1 MAITS
6 LDIKILDTLQQ
17 EFSVCHQPFKTLST
31 NLGLTEDE
39 VLNQVLSLKEQGVI
53 RRISAL
59 FNSSKLGMVTTLVAM
74 KAPGDRIDSIADIIN
89 EYTGVTH
96 HYERD
101 NDYNLW
107 FTLMASS
114 KEELTRFID
123 EIKEKTGVN
132 TLLNLPTL
140 RRFKVDTT
148 FWIPGTPLKQDTVE
162 IINETNLEKYD
173 DRDID
178 ETDKKIFKELET
190 LSVVIHPYKLIADR
204 LKITEDDLFQRIFTY
219 KKSGIIRKIRAVL
232 DHYKIG
238 LAENVLVVF
247 KVSPQSMP
255 EIVNLLISY
264 PQVTHCYERQTYP
277 AQGWEYNLFAMI
289 HGQTKQ
295 ECEGII
301 SLILEKTGLLE
312 YKKLYTKREFKKAN
326 PRYFEYISS
335 GLQSSH

>member
-6 LDIKILDTLQQ
+6 LDIKILDTIQQ
-17 EFSVCHQPFKTLST
+17 EFPVCPQPFKTLST

-74 KAPGDRIDSIADIIN
+74 KAPGDKIDSIANIIN
-89 EYTGVTH
+89 EYAGVTH

-101 NDYNLW
+101 DDYNLW
-107 FTLMASS
+107 FTLMAKS
-114 KEELTRFID
+114 KEELTKFID
-123 EIKEKTGVN
+123 EIKEKTGVSS
-132 TLLNLPTL
+132 LLNLPTL

-148 FWIPGTPLKQDTVE
+148 FWIPGTPFKQNIEE
-162 IINETNLEKYD
+162 IISQNLNATSLEKY
-173 DRDID
+173 ID
-178 ETDKKIFKELET
+178 ETDKEVFKELQA
-190 LSVVIHPYKLIADR
+190 LSVVLHPYRLIADR
-204 LKITEDDLFQRIFTY
+204 LKITEDDLFERISAY

-247 KVSPQSMP
+247 KVTRQDMP
-255 EIVNLLISY
+255 KIVDLLISY

-277 AQGWEYNLFAMI
+277 EQGWEYNLFAMI
-289 HGQTKQ
+289 HGRTKQ

-301 SLILEKTGLLE
+301 SSILEKTGLE
-312 YKKLYTKREFKKAN
+312 YKKLYTKRELKKAN
-326 PRYFEYISS
+326 PRYFEYISTGS
-335 GLQSSH
+335 RFPQ